1 MTALTVQGQIMQ
13 VEAQARTARWAIAAM
28 FMANGFVM
36 GAWAPQIPLL
46 MPRHDVTESVLGL
59 LILVL
64 GLGAVSAMLFAGRL
78 ISVHGGRRVLSWFS
92 LALIPVLPMV
102 VFSPNLWVLALFMAV
117 FGAMVGCM
125 DVAMNA
131 QAVEIERRLGRAIM
145 SSSHGFWSLGGFI
158 GGSVGSYIIAVW
170 GSEVQSVATA
180 VVVAT
185 LVLGAMPFLMPDAP
199 VAPVAV
205 MQAAPRTRLFPK
217 ELHVWL
223 LGFLALFSMV
233 PEGAVLDWAAIYL
246 QKELG
251 SDLFVS
257 GLGFAFFAGAMAV
270 MRFLGDTV
278 RNRFGAVRTLR
289 LSGLLGAAGLMGG
302 ALAPTDWV
310 AIASFA
316 VAGLGVA
323 NMVPI
328 LFSAAGNHPNLP
340 SASAISI
347 VTMVGYCGILV
358 APSSIGFLAEHLG
371 FRPTY
376 AALSLLLV
384 VVAVLATEAV
394 DADGAK
400 ALPPADAKPV

>member
-1 MTALTVQGQIMQ
+1 MQ
-13 VEAQARTARWAIAAM
+13 RDRQARQARWAVAAM
-28 FMANGFVM
+28 FLANGFVM

-46 MPRHDVTESVLGL
+46 MPRHGVTESVLGL

-78 ISVHGGRRVLSWFS
+78 ISHYGGRRILSLFS

-102 VFSPNLWVLALFMAV
+102 VFSPNLWVLALFMAF
-117 FGAMVGCM
+117 FGAMAGSM

-131 QAVEIERRLGRAIM
+131 QAVEIERRLDRAIM

-158 GGSVGSYIIAVW
+158 GGSAGSWVIAQW
-170 GSEVQSVATA
+170 GSDVQSIATA
-180 VVVAT
+180 VVVAGV
-185 LVLGAMPFLMPDAP
+185 VLAAMPFLLADAP
-199 VAPVAV
+199 GPAVAEAS
-205 MQAAPRTRLFPK
+205 AAPKTRLFPK
-217 ELHVWL
+217 DLHVWL
-223 LGFLALFSMV
+223 LGFLALFAMV

-251 SDLFVS
+251 ADVFVS

-270 MRFLGDTV
+270 MRFAGDSV

-289 LSGLLGAAGLMGG
+289 LSGFLGAAGLMGG
-302 ALAPTDWV
+302 ALAPQDWV
-310 AIASFA
+310 AIVSFTI
-316 VAGLGVA
+316 AGLGVA

-328 LFSAAGNHPNLP
+328 LFSAAGNHPHLP
-340 SASAISI
+340 PANAISI
-347 VTMVGYCGILV
+347 VTMVGYCGILI
-358 APSSIGFLAEHLG
+358 APSTIGFLAEQMG

-376 AALSLLLV
+376 GGLSLLLV
-384 VVAVLATEAV
+384 VVALVAARAS

-400 ALPPADAKPV
+400 PVEPLGATIA

>member
-170 GSEVQSVATA
+170 GSEVQSVVTA
-180 VVVAT
+180 IVVSV

-217 ELHVWL
+217 
-223 LGFLALFSMV
+223 
-233 PEGAVLDWAAIYL
+233 
-246 QKELG
+246 
-251 SDLFVS
+251 DL
-257 GLGFAFFAGAMAV
+257 
-270 MRFLGDTV
+270 
-278 RNRFGAVRTLR
+278 
-289 LSGLLGAAGLMGG
+289 
-302 ALAPTDWV
+302 
-310 AIASFA
+310 
-316 VAGLGVA
+316 
-323 NMVPI
+323 
-328 LFSAAGNHPNLP
+328 
-340 SASAISI
+340 
-347 VTMVGYCGILV
+347 
-358 APSSIGFLAEHLG
+358 
-371 FRPTY
+371 
-376 AALSLLLV
+376 
-384 VVAVLATEAV
+384 
-394 DADGAK
+394 
-400 ALPPADAKPV
+400 